1 MIPAAA
7 RVHAPQQPHGAVPT
21 LTEVV
26 DMAMLVEDEAD
37 IPAAAVVPL
46 PAHGMSVL
54 QGGHA
59 PALGL
64 VGPAALAREE
74 DAVDT
79 PAADLA
85 FDAGAHLALTENVL
99 RSIQKEVDAV
109 LDQRLKDALVPILA
123 RCAESMMQAL
133 REDLASTL
141 HEIVSSAVAGE
152 LNRVS
157 RN

>member
-1 MIPAAA
+1 MIPAT
-7 RVHAPQQPHGAVPT
+7 RVHVAPSGAVPT

-26 DMAMLVEDEAD
+26 DMATFVGELPMAMPMLS
-37 IPAAAVVPL
+37 L
-46 PAHGMSVL
+46 PAPSV
-54 QGGHA
+54 

-64 VGPAALAREE
+64 VGSGQTPQEATAETVYFSAE
-74 DAVDT
+74 DQRS
-79 PAADLA
+79 
-85 FDAGAHLALTENVL
+85 LTQNVL
-99 RSIQKEVDAV
+99 RTIQKEVDTV

-141 HEIVSSAVAGE
+141 HEVVAGAVAVE
-152 LNRVS
+152 LNRAS